1 MKLIELMKALN
12 TTKLE
17 GVTNKKI
24 WDITYFNGEENE
36 QHINPDNPEILNSKV
51 LCVLNMVDVGT
62 KTNERVSIEV
72 MVIKE

>member
-36 QHINPDNPEILNSKV
+36 YYLNPDDSEILNSKV
-51 LCVLNMVDVGT
+51 LGVLNIVDVGT